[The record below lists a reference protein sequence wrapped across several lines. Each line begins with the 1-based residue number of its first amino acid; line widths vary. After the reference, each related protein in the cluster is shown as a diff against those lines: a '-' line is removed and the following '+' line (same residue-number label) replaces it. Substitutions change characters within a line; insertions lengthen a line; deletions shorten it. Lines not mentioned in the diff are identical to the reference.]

1 MVNPLFF
8 EIAKTKTLSELVN
21 FVSVQTPVVLQFM
34 VWVGDIEYTDF
45 KFRDK
50 FTLVFGEVT
59 HGLKHLQEMSR
70 IGMMYSGHE
79 TWLLKED
86 IIIKRCGVL

>member
-34 VWVGDIEYTDF
+34 VWVGDIEYKDY
-45 KFRDK
+45 K

-86 IIIKRCGVL
+86 IVIKRCGVL